1 MNDLNP
7 ATFDVEGWL
16 VDAALPEES
25 ATVYKRPDVVAELT
39 DLKRRIGIETRA
51 ADAEQSAAAQTPRA
65 LEKEYE
71 ALLRTFSDSALTVY
85 VRALTRDE
93 MAELRAASEAD
104 TKDME
109 AVAANAEFGYR
120 LTAAAIVAVK
130 PAGGERTPVTFTAGH
145 VKALEKA
152 IGATQ
157 MQLILAAKQ
166 QAQNGL
172 PTVDADFLR
181 KPSGTDA
188 GQG

>member
-1 MNDLNP
+1 M
-7 ATFDVEGWL
+7 
-16 VDAALPEES
+16 
-25 ATVYKRPDVVAELT
+25 
-39 DLKRRIGIETRA
+39 
-51 ADAEQSAAAQTPRA
+51 
-65 LEKEYE
+65 
-71 ALLRTFSDSALTVY
+71 
-85 VRALTRDE
+85 
-93 MAELRAASEAD
+93 
-104 TKDME
+104 
-109 AVAANAEFGYR
+109 
-120 LTAAAIVAVK
+120 K
-130 PAGGERTPVTFTAGH
+130 PAGGEGTPVTFTAGH